1 MRSIFK
7 NARGIRAGWRL
18 LIYAALVFAFGYAA
32 TRLSDA
38 LSHGRQW
45 DYASPVVQIVAMAV
59 ILAVLLSAA
68 ATMAKIEGRSIAEYG
83 LPWWRAFCVKFW
95 QASAIGFISL
105 AVLLAVLRAANAYS
119 VGSLQIHG
127 IEILKN
133 AILWAVA
140 VILAAM
146 VEEFFYRGYIQFT
159 LSDGIGFWPAAV
171 VASAIMGGM
180 HALNPGWTA
189 LGLALACAD
198 LVGVMEG
205 AVQLATAYATE
216 RHQYGAAIGSFQA
229 VQHLLADAHVL
240 TEGSRSVTLHA
251 SWAVDE
257 LPTAEALDAA
267 AVAKAYCT
275 RAARQVCETVIQV
288 HGGTG
293 NTWECLAHVYLRRSL
308 LSGDLLGDAEAS
320 VTRVLRHRGIGGDHG
335 LP

>member
-59 ILAVLLSAA
+59 LLAVLLSAA

-189 LGLALACAD
+189 LGLATVFGFGLIACFLLRRTGD
-198 LVGVMEG
+198 LWMPIGLHAAWNWGEIYFFGVPCSGLMG
-205 AVQLATAYATE
+205 NGHLLQ
-216 RHQYGAAIGSFQA
+216 GSF
-229 VQHLLADAHVL
+229 HGPDWL
-240 TEGSRSVTLHA
+240 TGMPFGVEAGWPNVALFLIW
-251 SWAVDE
+251 WAIF
-257 LPTAEALDAA
+257 
-267 AVAKAYCT
+267 AKWLRNVKYP
-275 RAARQVCETVIQV
+275 R
-288 HGGTG
+288 TG
-293 NTWECLAHVYLRRSL
+293 L
-308 LSGDLLGDAEAS
+308 
-320 VTRVLRHRGIGGDHG
+320 
-335 LP
+335 